1 MNGHDTDTHLELAA
15 LYATGAL
22 PELERARFEA
32 HLAEG
37 CAICEAE
44 LAALRP
50 VIDALAD
57 GVQPVSPS
65 ASLRERVLARAQ
77 SDSDSPSAATPSLP
91 PRRSAPL
98 WAAAAS
104 VLIAL
109 GLGAQVFSLRA
120 QLSATD
126 QRSEELARALV
137 TEQETLQQVRAELDE
152 VREARATLTA
162 QVETLE
168 ATTRVLTAP
177 ATRAVVLAGQ
187 GPAAA
192 ARARAFLSPDTRTLI
207 LYAYDLPELPPD
219 RTYQAWV
226 IPGKTPVPIGVFASG
241 SGGVARLEAAE
252 VSGLEAPVT
261 VAVTI
266 EPLGGLPQPSG
277 PIVLA
282 GK

>member
-1 MNGHDTDTHLELAA
+1 MNSRDTDTHLEQAA
-15 LYATGAL
+15 LYAVGAL

-50 VIDALAD
+50 AIDALAD
-57 GVQPVSPS
+57 GVEPMAPS
-65 ASLRERVLARAQ
+65 AALRERVLARARE
-77 SDSDSPSAATPSLP
+77 DRDSPGAAIAP
-91 PRRSAPL
+91 PRPRRAAPL

-104 VLIAL
+104 ILIAL

-120 QLSATD
+120 QLSATN
-126 QRSEELARALV
+126 QRSEELARALLA
-137 TEQETLQQVRAELDE
+137 EQETLQNVRAELDQA
-152 VREARATLTA
+152 REARATLTA
-162 QVETLE
+162 QVEKLE

-187 GPAAA
+187 GPGAS

-226 IPGKTPVPIGVFASG
+226 IPGKTPVPIGVFASAP
-241 SGGVARLEAAE
+241 GGVARLEAAE

-266 EPLGGLPQPSG
+266 EPQGGLPQPSG

>member
-1 MNGHDTDTHLELAA
+1 MNGQHTDMHLELSA

-37 CAICEAE
+37 CAVCEAE

-50 VIDALAD
+50 VIDALAA

-77 SDSDSPSAATPSLP
+77 AEGESASAAIAAAP
-91 PRRSAPL
+91 PRRAAL
-98 WAAAAS
+98 RWAAAAS
-104 VLIAL
+104 VLVAL
-109 GLGAQVFSLRA
+109 GLGAQVVSLRA
-120 QLSATD
+120 QLSATN

-137 TEQETLQQVRAELDE
+137 SEQQVVQQVRAELDE
-152 VREARATLTA
+152 TRAARTTLTA
-162 QVETLE
+162 QVEKLE

-187 GPAAA
+187 GPAAT
-192 ARARAFLSPDTRTLI
+192 ARARAYLSPDTRTLI

-226 IPGKTPVPIGVFASG
+226 IPGKTPVPIGVFAPE
-241 SGGVARLEAAE
+241 SGGVARLEAPD

-266 EPLGGLPQPSG
+266 EPQGGLPQPSG

>member
-1 MNGHDTDTHLELAA
+1 MNGHETDTHLEQAS
-15 LYATGAL
+15 LYAVGAL

-37 CAICEAE
+37 CPICEAE
-44 LAALRP
+44 LAAMRP
-50 VIDALAD
+50 VVDALAD
-57 GVQPVSPS
+57 GVAPVAPS
-65 ASLRERVLARAQ
+65 AALRERVLARAQ
-77 SDSDSPSAATPSLP
+77 DGDSPGGAVAPLR
-91 PRRSAPL
+91 PRRAAPL

-104 VLIAL
+104 ILIAL
-109 GLGAQVFSLRA
+109 GLGVQVFGLHA
-120 QLSATD
+120 QLSAAN

-137 TEQETLQQVRAELDE
+137 AEQETLQKVRAELDE
-152 VREARATLTA
+152 SRVARTTLTA
-162 QVETLE
+162 QVDKLE

-187 GPAAA
+187 GPAAS
-192 ARARAFLSPDTRTLI
+192 ARARAFLSPDTHTLI

-226 IPGKTPVPIGVFASG
+226 IPGKTPVPIGVFVSG
-241 SGGVARLEAAE
+241 SGGVARLEAAD
-252 VSGLEAPVT
+252 VSGLDAPVT